1 MSDPSDDAG
10 FGAPRETYAAN
21 EDRATRIKRLRI
33 RSWRRGIKEMDLILG
48 GFVDRGGL
56 ADLNDAELDTYDQM
70 LTENDQDLYFWAS
83 GQGHTPE
90 PYRALLGQIVASS
103 EVLR

>member
-1 MSDPSDDAG
+1 MSEDARDAAT
-10 FGAPRETYAAN
+10 GAPRETFDAN

-56 ADLNDAELDTYDQM
+56 VQLSDAELDLYDQM

-83 GQGHTPE
+83 GQGVAPDA
-90 PYRALLGQIVASS
+90 YRTLLGEIVASS